1 MGLAQPEDSIA
12 RQGTD
17 ELRQMIVFSETHNEQ
32 AMKTAELERNVAEVV
47 SRLERLEPKPSDNP
61 KHKLQIKT
69 QCSEEFVTYFI
80 SVPIYIDT
88 PGLACLQ
95 DFANAV
101 RRHNTGGID
110 SMCLSISAWHEAASD
125 RRKHKLKRRINFITG
140 ILAGDKLDGHVV
152 RGILEQAWNQ
162 ALFPST
168 TVAELCSNSAD
179 TTEVAGYVQKTL
191 YGNVWSDLITA
202 ADESGYFHPD
212 NNGNHSY
219 QRAVWRPQGCP
230 CYDGHPKAWF
240 AEFAAAIAHDHF
252 PLRSK
257 KSRTKLQEML
267 QRMPNP
273 R

>member
-1 MGLAQPEDSIA
+1 MATNQPEDSIA
-12 RQGTD
+12 KQGTD
-17 ELRQMIVFSETHNEQ
+17 DLRQIIVFSEMHNEQ
-32 AMKTAELERNVAEVV
+32 AMKTAELERTVAEAIH
-47 SRLERLEPKPSDNP
+47 RLELLEPKPSENSM
-61 KHKLQIKT
+61 HKLQIRT

-80 SVPIYIDT
+80 SVPIYTDT

-95 DFANAV
+95 DFVNAL
-101 RRHNTGGID
+101 RKHNTEGID
-110 SMCLSISAWHEAASD
+110 SVCLSISAWYEGASD
-125 RRKHKLKRRINFITG
+125 WRKHTLKRRINFITG

-152 RGILEQAWNQ
+152 RGILEQAWKQ

-191 YGNVWSDLITA
+191 YGNVWSDLITE

-212 NNGNHSY
+212 HNGNQGY
-219 QRAVWRPQGCP
+219 QRAVWKPQGCP
-230 CYDGHPKAWF
+230 CYDGHPNAWF
-240 AEFAAAIAHDHF
+240 AEFVAAIAHDHF

-257 KSRTKLQEML
+257 KSRRKLKAML
-267 QRMPNP
+267 QLMPNP